1 MFKKLSLLVLGLGL
15 TLGVAGCVDTKNRRV
30 LTADT
35 ALSARYVGNHF
46 TRLAYDLHD
55 FRVDIDRV
63 FFGLEDTP
71 VEDNP

>member
-1 MFKKLSLLVLGLGL
+1 MFKRFVLLVLGLGS
-15 TLGVAGCVDTKNRRV
+15 VAGATGCVNVKNRRV
-30 LTADT
+30 LTADS

-55 FRVDIDRV
+55 LRVDLDRV
-63 FFGLEDTP
+63 IFGLEDTP